1 MNGVLVLDK
10 PEGFTS
16 FDAVALMR
24 RLCGERKAGHTGT
37 LDPMATGVLPIL
49 LGSGTKAI
57 PFLEDTEKEYEAAF
71 SFGVKMDTGDR
82 TGTPVAH
89 SEKKV
94 TIEELEKALPAFRG
108 DILQIP
114 PMYSAVSVNGQR
126 LYQLAR
132 KGVEVERAPRPV
144 RVEELELLAF
154 SEEEQT
160 GRLRMRCSK
169 GTYVRVLIEDLA
181 AACGSVGHMTALRRV
196 AACGFTLEQAVTVET
211 MRTRAEEG
219 TVQQVIRPVE
229 SLFEGLCAVKVSPA
243 QSVRF
248 QNGGALF
255 TTRVPGCPK
264 EDAARCRV
272 YGPNQRFL
280 GLGIVQAKEGVLA
293 VLRLFPGE

>member
-82 TGTPVAH
+82 TGIPVAH

-94 TIEELEKALPAFRG
+94 TKEELEKAMPAFRG

-144 RVEELELLAF
+144 RVEELELLTF

-219 TVQQVIRPVE
+219 TVQQIIRPVE

-264 EDAARCRV
+264 EDASRCRV
-272 YGPNQRFL
+272 YGPDQRFL